1 MKTLT
6 ISNEKSNEHSKSV
19 ELQGKEIKI
28 LTSHCV
34 DTVAA
39 HDLNIS
45 RKSVVKRLPRP
56 LYRFC
61 FSRTQ

>member
-6 ISNEKSNEHSKSV
+6 ISNKRSNEHSKSV

-34 DTVAA
+34 QLLSLLMQDSS
-39 HDLNIS
+39 HLI
-45 RKSVVKRLPRP
+45 
-56 LYRFC
+56 C
-61 FSRTQ
+61 I